1 MRYQANFIQHYM
13 KSKLYRKLRTWGFTA
28 GLVCVSMY
36 AMTNAGGPPAE
47 NTGAPGDNTCGQSGC
62 HNFNPI
68 ANGPLWN
75 NILFTSNIPTS
86 GYVPG
91 NTYNLTLAYT
101 HPNHGT
107 FGFQAVMLDQNAI
120 MSGSFTSGSGSAT
133 QTTGGGRTYI
143 NHTTGGTSG
152 TGARSWSFTWTAP
165 STGMGTLTFY
175 TAINS
180 ANGDNSNSGDTI
192 LTKAFTIYQTGTAP
206 PTATFTVDKDTICQN
221 DTARFMG
228 SATNSPTGY
237 SWSIPGSSFVLGT
250 TPNSQNPV
258 VVFSSTFAG
267 SSIIR
272 GISLTA
278 TNSNGMS
285 QPATGTVLVN
295 AAPTS
300 TTTPSGANNSICG
313 DDSVALSAAS
323 GTYTY
328 LWTPGNLTTQT
339 IYVKNTGTFSVK
351 LTNTQTGCVKTSAN
365 IGFVKRT
372 LPIATLSVVEDSVCL
387 GDSFVLNANP
397 GMVSYEYFQE
407 NMLPYTS
414 TSSTAKFLWDT
425 STFYTVK
432 VTDANGCKSLASNEV
447 HVFVQDPLPAP
458 TVSCDFVNV
467 STIRFAWS
475 AVSGADG
482 YEASLDS
489 GKTWFTPSSG
499 ATGLTHEIN
508 ALPAATR
515 KVLWVRAIQSTG
527 KCAKGMHGVG
537 NCITDGCNAVT
548 YTLNYDSAFC
558 NPSAND
564 STTVT
569 LTNISAA
576 TYAVQ
581 VEQVTSAGVL
591 ISVIYAPSTPNA
603 NSFKLRL
610 SANGSVYYRFI
621 LTDSAQMSCPGGIK
635 TIRLESIV
643 APSSNPTLTFGKAT
657 NVLCDREVAQ
667 FTFSKPTGTD
677 RFELF
682 RNSTSLG
689 FTNSTSMSFP
699 SSTFSDGDNIH
710 VNAIDT
716 NSGCFLSSTPFNLTR
731 KADPKAGFTYTKD
744 TSSVQFND
752 TTTGAKTWAW
762 KFGDNGTAT
771 TKNPTH
777 TYTANGTFNATLSV
791 ITTDDC
797 ASDTASQS
805 ISISVGLA
813 TIEGI
818 GFIQYYPNPVKSTL
832 SIELHVNTLNEPV
845 TMQVRDLQ
853 GKLVKQMVFGEV
865 SQSVTK
871 YDMDLTDLNNAVYM
885 MEVKVGSASKT
896 FTFIKD

>member
-1 MRYQANFIQHYM
+1 M
-13 KSKLYRKLRTWGFTA
+13 KSNLYRKLRTWGFTA

-75 NILFTSNIPTS
+75 NIAFTSSIPTS

-91 NTYNLTLAYT
+91 NTYNMTISYS

-120 MSGSFTSGSGSAT
+120 MSGSFTSGTGSAT

-152 TGARSWSFTWTAP
+152 TGARSWNFTWTAP
-165 STGMGTLTFY
+165 SSGMGTLTLY

-180 ANGDNSNSGDTI
+180 ANGDNNNTGDTI

-206 PTATFTVDKDTICQN
+206 PTATYTVDKDTICQN
-221 DTARFMG
+221 DTAHFLG
-228 SATNSPTGY
+228 SATNNPLGY
-237 SWSIPGSSFVLGT
+237 SWSIPGSQFVLGT

-258 VVFSSTFAG
+258 VVFGSSFAG

-313 DDSVALSAAS
+313 NDSVALSAAS

-328 LWTPGNLTTQT
+328 LWTPGNLTDQT
-339 IYVKNTGTFSVK
+339 IYVKNTGSYSVK
-351 LTNTQTGCVKTSAN
+351 LTNTQTGCMKTSGV

-372 LPIATLSVVEDSVCL
+372 LPTATLNISTDSICIGDSVTL
-387 GDSFVLNANP
+387 SANA
-397 GMVSYEYFQE
+397 GMVNYMFYGDTTLIYSGS
-407 NMLPYTS
+407 NASVKVAPV
-414 TSSTAKFLWDT
+414 SSSAQ
-425 STFYTVK
+425 YTVY
-432 VTDANGCKSLASNEV
+432 VTDANGCTSLASSAKQV
-447 HVFVQDPLPAP
+447 HVQTPLAAP
-458 TVSCDFVNV
+458 TVSCDAV
-467 STIRFAWS
+467 SVSMIRFAWS

-489 GKTWFTPSSG
+489 GKTWMTPSSG

-508 ALPAATR
+508 GLPAATR
-515 KVLWVRAIQSTG
+515 KVLWVRALQSTG
-527 KCAKGMHGVG
+527 KCAKGLHGVG
-537 NCITDGCNAVT
+537 NCITTGCAAVT
-548 YTLNYDSAFC
+548 YTLNYDSVFC
-558 NPSAND
+558 NPSGTD

-569 LTNISAA
+569 LSNISAA
-576 TYAVQ
+576 TYAVM
-581 VEQVTSAGVL
+581 VEEVTSAGVQVS
-591 ISVIYAPSTPNA
+591 IIYQPVGSST
-603 NSFKLRL
+603 FKVKLKT
-610 SANGSVYYRFI
+610 SGSVYYRFSVW
-621 LTDSAQMSCPGGIK
+621 DSAQLSCPAGVK
-635 TIRLESIV
+635 TIRLQSNLTPV
-643 APSSNPTLTFGKAT
+643 ANPTITFGKST
-657 NVLCDREVAQ
+657 NVLCDREQAT
-667 FTFSKPTGTD
+667 FTFSKPAGTHK
-677 RFELF
+677 FELF
-682 RNSTSLG
+682 KNSTSLG
-689 FTNSTSMSFP
+689 FTTATSMQFP
-699 SSTFSDGDNIH
+699 SSTFASNDQ
-710 VNAIDT
+710 VYVTAMDT
-716 NSGCFLSSTPFNLTR
+716 NANCSRNSSTITIQR
-731 KADPKAGFTYTKD
+731 KPDPKAGFTFTKD
-744 TSSVQFND
+744 TSFVQFTD

-771 TKNPTH
+771 TQNPSH
-777 TYTANGTFNATLSV
+777 TYANGTFTASLSV

-797 ASDTASQS
+797 ASDTASQT
-805 ISISVGLA
+805 INISVGLA

-818 GFIQYYPNPVKSTL
+818 GFMQYYPNPVKSTL
-832 SIELHVNTLNEPV
+832 SIELHINTLNEPV
-845 TMQVRDLQ
+845 TMEVKDLQ
-853 GKLVKQMVFGEV
+853 GKLIKQQSFGKV
-865 SQSVTK
+865 SQSVTH
-871 YDMDLTDLNNAVYM
+871 YDIDLADLNNAVYM
-885 MEVKVGSASKT
+885 MEVKVGSATKT